1 MKIKER
7 GIFISFGLGGH
18 YIVLKG
24 QYNGTLSGY
33 DSPESFEAALVG
45 GRYVERDL
53 EGAPVVDIRAVV
65 EDKPSLAY
73 RAPLC
78 GYDLADD
85 EIDRCPE
92 PSDIMA
98 TAMREGGGTF
108 GAFLGLQALHQV
120 TTPKEPGPLDSV
132 SPRRLRDYW
141 AGHGARTGRID
152 GNKITWDEAT
162 P

>member
-1 MKIKER
+1 MKEK

-24 QYNGTLSGY
+24 KYNGTLSGY
-33 DSPESFEAALVG
+33 DDPESFQCALAG

-65 EDKPSLAY
+65 EEKPGLAY

-78 GYDLADD
+78 GYDLQDD
-85 EIDRCPE
+85 EVDRCPE
-92 PSDIMA
+92 PSDIFA
-98 TAMREGGGTF
+98 SAMREQGGTF
-108 GAFLGLQALHQV
+108 GVFLGLQALHQV
-120 TTPKEPGPLDSV
+120 TTPKELGPLDQV

-141 AGHGARTGRID
+141 AAHGARTGRIT
-152 GNKITWDEAT
+152 GNHITWD
-162 P
+162 